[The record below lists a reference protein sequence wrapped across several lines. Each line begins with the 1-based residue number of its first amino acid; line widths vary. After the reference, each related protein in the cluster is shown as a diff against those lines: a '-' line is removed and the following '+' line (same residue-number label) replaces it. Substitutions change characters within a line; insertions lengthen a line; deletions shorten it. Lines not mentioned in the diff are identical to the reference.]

1 MTTPTRLARSADVFN
16 LLPEGV
22 RTPDHD
28 RLAPAAVDA

>member
-1 MTTPTRLARSADVFN
+1 MPTSTRLARSVGAFN
-16 LLPEGV
+16 LLTEGV